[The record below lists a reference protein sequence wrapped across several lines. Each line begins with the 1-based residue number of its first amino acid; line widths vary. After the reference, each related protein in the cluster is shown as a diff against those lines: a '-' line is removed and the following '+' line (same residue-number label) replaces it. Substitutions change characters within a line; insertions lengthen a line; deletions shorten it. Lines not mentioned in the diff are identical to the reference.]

1 MVSAGPAI
9 TRSRPSVCTSATSI
23 PSSEVPLINPR
34 ARHSRGE
41 CCGPGSEPMLD
52 DAAMPTSRSAFLAT
66 ATERGFVHQC
76 TDFETLDERLSNGRV
91 TGYIGYDC
99 TADSLHV
106 GSLMGIMLLRL
117 FQSCGH
123 KPIVLMGGGTT
134 RIGDPSGKDEARRLL
149 DDAEIARNM
158 AGIRTVFAK
167 FIAFGDGPSDAVMV
181 NNADW
186 LDELHYIPLLRDIG
200 RHFSV
205 NRMLTQD
212 SVRLRLERDQPLSF
226 LEFNYPIL
234 QAYDFVELARRF
246 GCELQIG
253 GSDQWGNIVGGVEL
267 GRRTEGRAL
276 FGLTTPLLATASGA
290 KMGKSVG
297 GAVWLNAEKLSAYEY
312 WQFWRNTDDADV
324 GRFLRLFTELD
335 LASIEGVERG
345 DINEAKKVLATEA
358 TALCHGQASAVAAA
372 GTARV
377 VFGRGHLTAPM
388 PRVYGSLTSALP
400 QTDVPRDLLE
410 RGIPA
415 FELFSRAG
423 LAASKGEARRLIRS
437 GGARVNDAVVESET
451 ITVSLDDLGSLGTI
465 KLSAG
470 RKRHVLVRPV

>member
-1 MVSAGPAI
+1 MSTPRSTFLSTAI
-9 TRSRPSVCTSATSI
+9 
-23 PSSEVPLINPR
+23 
-34 ARHSRGE
+34 
-41 CCGPGSEPMLD
+41 
-52 DAAMPTSRSAFLAT
+52 
-66 ATERGFVHQC
+66 ERGFVHQC
-76 TDFETLDERLSNGRV
+76 TDLETLDARLNGGRV
-91 TGYIGYDC
+91 TAYIGYDC

-106 GSLMGIMLLRL
+106 GSLVGIMLLRL
-117 FQSCGH
+117 FQKCGH

-158 AGIRTVFAK
+158 TGIRTVFAK
-167 FIAFGDGPSDAVMV
+167 FIEFGDGPGDAIMV

-186 LDELHYIPLLRDIG
+186 LDELRYIPLLRDIG

-267 GRRTEGRAL
+267 GRRSDRRTL
-276 FGLTTPLLATASGA
+276 FGLTTPLIATASGA

-297 GAVWLNAEKLSAYEY
+297 GAIWLNAEKFSPYEY
-312 WQFWRNTDDADV
+312 WQFWRNTEDADV
-324 GRFLRLFTELD
+324 GRFLRRFTELPID
-335 LASIEGVERG
+335 EITQLERLKG
-345 DINEAKKVLATEA
+345 SEINEAKKVLATEA
-358 TALCHGQASAVAAA
+358 TALCHGREAAEAAA
-372 GTARV
+372 ATALD
-377 VFGRGHLTAPM
+377 VFESG
-388 PRVYGSLTSALP
+388 GSGSELPQVALP
-400 QTDVPRDLLE
+400 CELLT
-410 RGIPA
+410 RGVAA
-415 FELFSRAG
+415 FELFCRAG
-423 LAASKGEARRLIRS
+423 LAASNGEARRLIRG
-437 GGARVNDAVVESET
+437 GGARINDQVIENEVQL
-451 ITVSLDDLGSLGTI
+451 ISLADFGSQDII